1 VREQRRECLTYRRKR
16 GAECRRLL
24 PALTK
29 LAAIDR
35 HDVDDLSSPS
45 LALMHKLALELHN
58 AARSVSETGHE
69 PTNQRTNLPAQRW
82 FTPWSQSRFGSRR
95 RVDLDA
101 AAGIKVR
108 IRRRRR
114 WCLGVV
120 WRRCCRSG
128 RR

>member
-1 VREQRRECLTYRRKR
+1 MREQRRECLTYRRKR

-69 PTNQRTNLPAQRW
+69 PTNEPTN
-82 FTPWSQSRFGSRR
+82 QSKNEPPCSAVVHPMESVQVRQQKTSR
-95 RVDLDA
+95 
-101 AAGIKVR
+101 
-108 IRRRRR
+108 
-114 WCLGVV
+114 
-120 WRRCCRSG
+120 S
-128 RR
+128 